1 MNLLKI
7 TGGHVIDPKNGSNA
21 ALNVYIKDG
30 LIQNVSSDAPEGFE
44 NASELDASNKI
55 VCPGLIDLCAR
66 VRLPGSDSA
75 HALEKELNAAVAGG
89 ITRIV
94 CPPDTRPVIDLAATA
109 LLEQDLAND
118 IKLTRIHPLGA
129 MTRNLDGEVLT
140 EMAMLKEAGCVGVS
154 NGLKPIV
161 DTLVARRA
169 MQYASTYGIRV
180 FLTPIDAYLQGNGCI
195 HEGEISTRLG
205 LPAIPE
211 SAETV
216 AVARDLALVETANVE
231 AHIHLI
237 SSARSVN
244 MIRNAQKRGLTVTA
258 SVAIVHLHLSEDD
271 MIAFDS
277 NYKIQPPLRGERDK
291 QALRSGVKDGTI
303 TVICSDHQSRG
314 RDTKVVP
321 FSEASTGIVGLQTL
335 LPLVLQLA
343 NQGVCSLDR
352 AIALL
357 TINPA
362 EQIQVDAGHLSE
374 GAVADVCVFD
384 PKEQWEITSQ
394 SLISRGTST
403 PFKRTT
409 TRGRVHQTIINGDI
423 VYDVNDSIC
432 SI

>member
-7 TGGHVIDPKNGSNA
+7 TGGQVIDPKNSINA
-21 ALNVYIKDG
+21 QLNVYIKDG
-30 LIQNVSSDAPEGFE
+30 VIELVSDEEPNEFV
-44 NASELDASNKI
+44 NASEIDASNKI

-75 HALEKELNAAVAGG
+75 YALEKELKAAVAGG

-118 IKLTRIHPLGA
+118 IQLTRIHPLGA
-129 MTRNLDGEVLT
+129 MTRNLDGKVLT
-140 EMAMLKEAGCVGVS
+140 DMAMLKEAGCVGVS

-169 MQYASTYGIRV
+169 MQYASTYGIKV

-258 SVAIVHLHLSEDD
+258 SVAVVHLHLSEDD
-271 MIAFDS
+271 MVAFDS
-277 NYKIQPPLRGERDK
+277 NFKVQPPLRGERDK
-291 QALRSGVKDGTI
+291 QALRDGVKDGTI
-303 TVICSDHQSRG
+303 SVICSDHQSRG

-335 LPLVLQLA
+335 LPLVLKLA
-343 NQGVCSLDR
+343 NESVCSLEQ
-352 AIALL
+352 AISLL
-357 TINPA
+357 TTNPA
-362 EQIQVDAGHLSE
+362 AQIQIDAGHLSK
-374 GAVADVCVFD
+374 GAVADVCIFD
-384 PKEQWEITSQ
+384 PKEEWEITSE

-409 TRGRVHQTIINGDI
+409 TLGRVHQTLINGK
-423 VYDVNDSIC
+423 VVFDVNRST
-432 SI
+432 